1 LVVIRVPAIVI
12 VPDVVIGPPEYV
24 NPVVPPD
31 TSIEVTVPRG
41 LADHVKAYRTTREKV
56 LATVGAVMN
65 VVELGP
71 F

>member
-12 VPDVVIGPPEYV
+12 VPALVIGPPEYV
-24 NPVVPPD
+24 KPVVPPD

-41 LADHVKAYRTTREKV
+41 FTDHWNALPDHSKKV
-56 LATVGAVMN
+56 LATVGAVIN